1 MDVLQAFC
9 QCNRL
14 TVNIGQTKAMVIS
27 RKSTG
32 LAVTYEGQQI
42 EQVQTLR

>member
-14 TVNIGQTKAMVIS
+14 TVNIGKTKAMVIS